1 MIRLASLALSSN
13 RAALAGPP
21 SLARGSAAE
30 AAFAGS
36 SPMAG
41 SRRWLRNDGNGQTRW
56 QRTVASLTGGTVLCS
71 CLQLSVS
78 TTAAVR
84 AAAAPTVISE
94 LAVADDLRAG
104 RPPAGPLREP
114 YRGRHPKQ
122 QMRPRAR
129 LRPGAAQDLVAE
141 SAPGHSNVSAAN
153 EIAGSQTGS
162 QRPQAQGCAR
172 PPPAI
177 PAAVERHVRPR
188 PAPSRHTSKVPP
200 KQ

>member
-30 AAFAGS
+30 AVFGGS
-36 SPMAG
+36 SSMAG

-71 CLQLSVS
+71 CLH
-78 TTAAVR
+78 AVGVHHR
-84 AAAAPTVISE
+84 GGPGRRRPTVISE
-94 LAVADDLRAG
+94 LAVADDRRAG
-104 RPPAGPLREP
+104 RPPAGLLRES

>member
-30 AAFAGS
+30 V
-36 SPMAG
+36 
-41 SRRWLRNDGNGQTRW
+41 RLRWLEFHGRKPQMAQKRW
-56 QRTVASLTGGTVLCS
+56 QWPDSLATDSGLADRRDGAVLMPSAVGVHHRGGPG
-71 CLQLSVS
+71 
-78 TTAAVR
+78 R
-84 AAAAPTVISE
+84 RRPTVISE
-94 LAVADDLRAG
+94 LAVADDRRAG
-104 RPPAGPLREP
+104 RPPAGLLRES